1 MSQHTRSPST
11 TAAQVTTISRT
22 DRWQI
27 YHRLQELRIP
37 AWCPEDGSLWV
48 EVDDAI
54 SAFLVRST
62 VQQFAAS
69 RRELLD
75 WLERCWT
82 LRV

>member
-1 MSQHTRSPST
+1 MFQHTRSPSI
-11 TAAQVTTISRT
+11 TAAQVVNISRT
-22 DRWQI
+22 DRWRI

-54 SAFLVRST
+54 AAFLVRST

-69 RRELLD
+69 RSELLG
-75 WLERCWT
+75 WLERCWAES
-82 LRV
+82 V